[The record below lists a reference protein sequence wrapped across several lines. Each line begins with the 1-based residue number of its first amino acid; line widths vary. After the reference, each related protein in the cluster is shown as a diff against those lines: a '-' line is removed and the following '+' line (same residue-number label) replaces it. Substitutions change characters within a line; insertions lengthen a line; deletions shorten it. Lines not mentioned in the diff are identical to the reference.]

1 MRILVVNDDGIHSEG
16 IMELARLAMTLGEVT
31 VAAPAEQ
38 HSGMSQ
44 SITLTNHLTA
54 RKTDFPIDGITAYSV
69 DGTPADCVMTAIGGF
84 LDQKPDLVLSGINK
98 GYNTGTDILYSGTI
112 GACMEALVHGVPA
125 IAFSIGKDYNTYELV
140 RQYFQELMDYVTAHP
155 AGSGAVWNINFP
167 DCDPALVRGILYDRE
182 PAQIEFFGADTYE
195 VHGDREGEFF
205 MSPRVSMPTD
215 GPEGTDMQAV
225 LQRYISLGIVRSMVM
240 K

>member
-1 MRILVVNDDGIHSEG
+1 MRILVVNDDGIRSEG
-16 IMELARLAMTLGEVT
+16 IIELARLAQSIGEVT
-31 VAAPAEQ
+31 VAAPSEQ

-54 RKTDFPIDGITAYSV
+54 RRVSFPLEGVTAYSV

-84 LDQKPDLVLSGINK
+84 LEQKPDLVLSGINK

-112 GACMEALVHGVPA
+112 GACMEALVHRIPA
-125 IAFSIGKDYNTYELV
+125 IAFSIGKDYTSFDLV
-140 RQYFQELMDYVTAHP
+140 RKHFHELMEYALQNP
-155 AGSGAVWNINFP
+155 AGPDAVWNINFP
-167 DCDPALVRGILYDRE
+167 DCDSSQAKGILYDRE

-195 VHGDREGEFF
+195 VCGDRNGEFF
-205 MSPRVSMPTD
+205 LRPKVSMPTD
-215 GPEGTDMQAV
+215 GPDSTDMQAV
-225 LQRYISLGIVRSMVM
+225 LRKYISVGKVHSMVM